1 MNEGSGRGAG
11 ASYEGDAS
19 PFQHPAR
26 RPLLQRLVPVT
37 ENLRRYRGGTLR
49 RDLLAGVTVAALA
62 LPSSL
67 AYAEIAGLSPVIGL
81 YALLLPAVAYALF
94 GSSRQ
99 VIVGPDGSIAALVG
113 AAIIPLAAT
122 PEQRAPLAALLAIL
136 VGAVF
141 LGAWLARLG
150 WIADYFSRPVLI
162 GYIHGI
168 AVVLIVGQIGKLLGL
183 SISGQTPPSEIL
195 EVAREITDLSWITLA
210 VGMACLLVLLLLL
223 GWLSPKIPGPLIV
236 VVLAIAVSAVVGL
249 ANMGVAVVGSIP
261 AGLPSIE
268 VPDFQFGDVLTL
280 LPAAAGI
287 FIVAFSSEILTARSV
302 AGNHGQHVHANTE
315 LAAMG
320 AMNLAAGISQGFP
333 VGASGSRTAVNDQ
346 MGARTQ
352 ISGLL
357 AAVVIALVLLF
368 LTAPIQYLPQA
379 TLGAVIVTAA
389 IGMINLGDWRG
400 SSADQ
405 PSGSRDC
412 RDHHGGSDHRWGA
425 SGVAAGCRALGRGR
439 GPPERHSA

>member
-1 MNEGSGRGAG
+1 MNEGSGSGAG
-11 ASYEGDAS
+11 ASYQDDAS

-168 AVVLIVGQIGKLLGL
+168 AVVLIVGQVGKLLGL

-195 EVAREITDLSWITLA
+195 LS
-210 VGMACLLVLLLLL
+210 
-223 GWLSPKIPGPLIV
+223 LIH
-236 VVLAIAVSAVVGL
+236 I
-249 ANMGVAVVGSIP
+249 
-261 AGLPSIE
+261 
-268 VPDFQFGDVLTL
+268 
-280 LPAAAGI
+280 
-287 FIVAFSSEILTARSV
+287 
-302 AGNHGQHVHANTE
+302 
-315 LAAMG
+315 
-320 AMNLAAGISQGFP
+320 
-333 VGASGSRTAVNDQ
+333 
-346 MGARTQ
+346 
-352 ISGLL
+352 
-357 AAVVIALVLLF
+357 
-368 LTAPIQYLPQA
+368 
-379 TLGAVIVTAA
+379 
-389 IGMINLGDWRG
+389 
-400 SSADQ
+400 
-405 PSGSRDC
+405 
-412 RDHHGGSDHRWGA
+412 
-425 SGVAAGCRALGRGR
+425 
-439 GPPERHSA
+439 